1 MSNAVRYEN
10 KKINGTGQG
19 PVVAAQPGQTPALA
33 NAQVAAVAAQAAAQ
47 VAQAGHQQ
55 AGQQATMTMK
65 QQNSHS
71 VRPQQIQV
79 QPAQT
84 GMNSKKPSKLN
95 SNSISYPNFNFKF
108 QFKKPSKLN
117 SNS

>member
-19 PVVAAQPGQTPALA
+19 PVVAAQPGQTPVLA
-33 NAQVAAVAAQAAAQ
+33 NAQVAAAAQAAVQ

-65 QQNSHS
+65 QNSHS

>member
-33 NAQVAAVAAQAAAQ
+33 NAQVAAAAQAAVQ
-47 VAQAGHQQ
+47 VAQVGHQQ
-55 AGQQATMTMK
+55 AGQQAMTMK
-65 QQNSHS
+65 QNSHS